1 MANGYGYEEWNPAEK
16 AAAEEQEKA
25 LAATKAAE
33 EEQAFIEAGGAG
45 GGFVAGPQDALGGL
59 LTGNGGTGVT
69 GNGNGT
75 NGTQNGMLTPDQAKT
90 NIVQNGG
97 ANGVPTIPTTPT
109 TPQPGVQNG
118 QQTNGENIMGAGNQ
132 GYTGGQGF
140 VPGGNGTVTDGGTI
154 TDGDTATNGAITGQ
168 LPEYSAGQH
177 IETSYGFHTLT
188 PEDVTALNTGKTMDQ
203 LVQEKNQAFDAY
215 QSDTQGP
222 LRPGEKRED
231 IPTGKGAVSTA
242 PVSTIQQ
249 SSEDDLTDEDFSN
262 LWGKVTRGDISM
274 ADIGNWLR
282 FETIDVGEGI
292 TGGTKLTARSNELL
306 KQAFEVSEIDREKEQ
321 IAYAKDIENAKLTGD
336 FRGAETLELRKTK
349 YQEKL
354 ARAEATGMFG
364 EEATLAKQK
373 LDLEERIDYANRTGM
388 YKDPNTNRYEK
399 TLLLKKMEQDKELAD
414 AEMEMQKTALMGA
427 DPDGVVTF
435 AKEQWL
441 DKINTEKDRYDD
453 AVTQQGLENDMMML
467 EILGTSKRDAYVY
480 DENGNI
486 QFDRDGE
493 PILQTLAARRL
504 AEDMLTGQVNRDDI
518 AARTA
523 ELVRSNEKAEE
534 FRLMEI
540 MGFDKDKAK
549 TFATKQFDEKVRVAK
564 KAEELRETELELE
577 RTMLASQMDLQRQ
590 QLGSQNL
597 ALMLQNPAAFGAL
610 TALTGGGMPQQ
621 LQGLGMQVP
630 TTQQPAQTAP
640 QTPQQGIGQFFQGGI
655 PTLGQLGQL
664 DPQALQTLTNML
676 GFAGGITPQQ
686 FGQAAAGVTPGGVQA
701 PPPRVYP
708 QNAIQAVT
716 SGRLV

>member
-1 MANGYGYEEWNPAEK
+1 MMNGYEEFNPAEQ
-16 AAAEEQEKA
+16 AAREAQEKA

-33 EEQAFIEAGGAG
+33 EEQAFIEQGS
-45 GGFVAGPQDALGGL
+45 GGFVAPPSGVMGGL

-69 GNGNGT
+69 GNGT
-75 NGTQNGMLTPDQAKT
+75 NGQQT
-90 NIVQNGG
+90 NITGEI
-97 ANGVPTIPTTPT
+97 PTIPTTPT

-118 QQTNGENIMGAGNQ
+118 QQTNGGRFMGVDVNGDQ
-132 GYTGGQGF
+132 YTGGEGY
-140 VPGGNGTVTDGGTI
+140 VPNGNGAGVNGGTA
-154 TDGDTATNGAITGQ
+154 ATNGAITGQ

-177 IETSYGFHTLT
+177 IETSYGFYTLT
-188 PEDVTALNTGKTMDQ
+188 PEDITALNAGKTKEQ
-203 LVQEKNQAFDAY
+203 LVQEKNQAFDESQRSQAGP
-215 QSDTQGP
+215 QGP
-222 LRPGEKRED
+222 LQPGEKRED

-249 SSEDDLTDEDFSN
+249 SSEEDLSDDDFSN
-262 LWGKVTRGDISM
+262 LWGRVTRGDISM
-274 ADIGNWLR
+274 ADIGNWLK
-282 FETIDVGEGI
+282 FETRHVGEGVS
-292 TGGTKLTARSNELL
+292 GTFLTARSEELL
-306 KQAFEVSEIDREKEQ
+306 KQAFEVSEIDRENEQ
-321 IAYAKDIENAKLTGD
+321 LSYAKEIENAKLTGD

-399 TLLLKKMEQDKELAD
+399 TLLLKKMEQDKVLAD

-441 DKINTEKDRYDD
+441 DKINTDKDRYED

-480 DENGNI
+480 DEKGNI

-504 AEDMLTGQVNRDDI
+504 AEDMLTGQADREDI
-518 AARTA
+518 KARTA
-523 ELVRSNEKAEE
+523 ELVRSNKKAEE

-540 MGFDKDKAK
+540 MGYDEKKAK

-564 KAEELRETELELE
+564 KAEDLRETELELE

-610 TALTGGGMPQQ
+610 QAMQGGMMPQQ
-621 LQGLGMQVP
+621 LQGLGMQLP
-630 TTQQPAQTAP
+630 TAQQPAQAAP

-655 PTLGQLGQL
+655 PTLGQLGEL
-664 DPQALQTLTNML
+664 DPQAMQTLTSML
-676 GFAGGITPQQ
+676 GYSAGIRPEQLGR
-686 FGQAAAGVTPGGVQA
+686 AAAGVTPGGMQTGPAQVF
-701 PPPRVYP
+701 
-708 QNAIQAVT
+708 
-716 SGRLV
+716 GRGLPTGRRA

>member
-109 TPQPGVQNG
+109 TPQPGVQTG

-274 ADIGNWLR
+274 ADIGNWMR
-282 FETIDVGEGI
+282 F
-292 TGGTKLTARSNELL
+292 
-306 KQAFEVSEIDREKEQ
+306 
-321 IAYAKDIENAKLTGD
+321 
-336 FRGAETLELRKTK
+336 
-349 YQEKL
+349 
-354 ARAEATGMFG
+354 
-364 EEATLAKQK
+364 
-373 LDLEERIDYANRTGM
+373 
-388 YKDPNTNRYEK
+388 
-399 TLLLKKMEQDKELAD
+399 
-414 AEMEMQKTALMGA
+414 
-427 DPDGVVTF
+427 
-435 AKEQWL
+435 
-441 DKINTEKDRYDD
+441 
-453 AVTQQGLENDMMML
+453 
-467 EILGTSKRDAYVY
+467 
-480 DENGNI
+480 
-486 QFDRDGE
+486 
-493 PILQTLAARRL
+493 
-504 AEDMLTGQVNRDDI
+504 
-518 AARTA
+518 
-523 ELVRSNEKAEE
+523 
-534 FRLMEI
+534 
-540 MGFDKDKAK
+540 
-549 TFATKQFDEKVRVAK
+549 
-564 KAEELRETELELE
+564 
-577 RTMLASQMDLQRQ
+577 
-590 QLGSQNL
+590 
-597 ALMLQNPAAFGAL
+597 
-610 TALTGGGMPQQ
+610 
-621 LQGLGMQVP
+621 
-630 TTQQPAQTAP
+630 
-640 QTPQQGIGQFFQGGI
+640 
-655 PTLGQLGQL
+655 
-664 DPQALQTLTNML
+664 
-676 GFAGGITPQQ
+676 
-686 FGQAAAGVTPGGVQA
+686 
-701 PPPRVYP
+701 
-708 QNAIQAVT
+708 
-716 SGRLV
+716 

>member
-1 MANGYGYEEWNPAEK
+1 MANGYGYEEFNPAEQ
-16 AAAEEQEKA
+16 AAREEQEKA

-33 EEQAFIEAGGAG
+33 EEQAFIEQGAG
-45 GGFVAGPQDALGGL
+45 GGFVAPP
-59 LTGNGGTGVT
+59 GNVLDILT
-69 GNGNGT
+69 GNGNGNG
-75 NGTQNGMLTPDQAKT
+75 NGTKSETQGDYIPVTDPRHPYYQGEPQNGQQT
-90 NIVQNGG
+90 
-97 ANGVPTIPTTPT
+97 NGVPTIPTTPT
-109 TPQPGVQNG
+109 TPQPGALNG
-118 QQTNGENIMGAGNQ
+118 QQTNGGRFMGVDVNGDQ
-132 GYTGGQGF
+132 YTGGEGY
-140 VPGGNGTVTDGGTI
+140 VPNGNGAGVNGGTA
-154 TDGDTATNGAITGQ
+154 ATNGAITGQ

-177 IETSYGFHTLT
+177 IETSYGFYTLT
-188 PEDVTALNTGKTMDQ
+188 PEDITALNAGKTKEQ
-203 LVQEKNQAFDAY
+203 LVQEKNQAFDESQRSQAGP
-215 QSDTQGP
+215 QGP
-222 LRPGEKRED
+222 LQPGEKRED

-249 SSEDDLTDEDFSN
+249 SSEEDLSDDDFSN
-262 LWGKVTRGDISM
+262 LWGRVTRGDISM
-274 ADIGNWLR
+274 ADIGNWLK

-292 TGGTKLTARSNELL
+292 TGGTKLTARSKELL
-306 KQAFEVSEIDREKEQ
+306 TQAFEVAENDRENEQ
-321 IAYAKDIENAKLTGD
+321 IAYAKEIEEAKLTGNFD
-336 FRGAETLELRKTK
+336 NKLTLEGRKA
-349 YQEKL
+349 KL
-354 ARAEATGMFG
+354 QKELAEAEVTGMYG
-364 EEATLAKQK
+364 EKATLAKQK

-399 TLLLKKMEQDKELAD
+399 TLLLKKMEQDKVLAD

-441 DKINTEKDRYDD
+441 DKINTDKDRYED

-504 AEDMLTGQVNRDDI
+504 AEDMLTGQADREDI
-518 AARTA
+518 KARTA
-523 ELVRSNEKAEE
+523 ELVRSNKKAEE

-540 MGFDKDKAK
+540 MGYDEKKAK

-564 KAEELRETELELE
+564 KAEDLRETELELE

-610 TALTGGGMPQQ
+610 QAMQGGMMPQQ
-621 LQGLGMQVP
+621 LQGLGMQLP
-630 TTQQPAQTAP
+630 TAQQPAQAAP

-655 PTLGQLGQL
+655 PTLGQLGEL
-664 DPQALQTLTNML
+664 DPQAMQTLTSML
-676 GFAGGITPQQ
+676 GYSAGIRPEQLGR
-686 FGQAAAGVTPGGVQA
+686 AAAGVTPGGMQTGPAQVF
-701 PPPRVYP
+701 
-708 QNAIQAVT
+708 
-716 SGRLV
+716 GRGLPTGRRA

>member
-1 MANGYGYEEWNPAEK
+1 MANGYGYEEWNPAEQ
-16 AAAEEQEKA
+16 AAREAQEKA
-25 LAATKAAE
+25 LAATRAAE
-33 EEQAFIEAGGAG
+33 EEQAFIEQGS
-45 GGFVAGPQDALGGL
+45 GGFVAPPSDVMGGL

-69 GNGNGT
+69 GNGTKSDARVLAQGPLYRGAKREDIPTGLPTVITGNGNGT
-75 NGTQNGMLTPDQAKT
+75 NGQQTDIISEIPG
-90 NIVQNGG
+90 VQNGV
-97 ANGVPTIPTTPT
+97 AYPVVPTIPTTPT

-118 QQTNGENIMGAGNQ
+118 EAVS
-132 GYTGGQGF
+132 GF
-140 VPGGNGTVTDGGTI
+140 PSTQDEAFI
-154 TDGDTATNGAITGQ
+154 DITGEEQ
-168 LPEYSAGQH
+168 AQSEAAAAAGTPSFLTDTDQQIIGTDPKTGLPFEQAGKA
-177 IETSYGFHTLT
+177 
-188 PEDVTALNTGKTMDQ
+188 P
-203 LVQEKNQAFDAY
+203 
-215 QSDTQGP
+215 
-222 LRPGEKRED
+222 
-231 IPTGKGAVSTA
+231 VSTA

-249 SSEDDLTDEDFSN
+249 SSEEDLSDEDFSN
-262 LWGKVTRGDISM
+262 LWGRVTRGDISM

-282 FETIDVGEGI
+282 FETTDVGEGI
-292 TGGTKLTARSNELL
+292 TGTKLTARSEELL

-321 IAYAKDIENAKLTGD
+321 IAYAKDIEKAKLTGD
-336 FRGAETLELRKTK
+336 FKGAETLELRKTK

-388 YKDPNTNRYEK
+388 YKDPNTKRYEK

-427 DPDGVVTF
+427 DPGGVVTF

-441 DKINTEKDRYDD
+441 DKINTEKDRYED
-453 AVTQQGLENDMMML
+453 AVSQQGLENDMMML

-504 AEDMLTGQVNRDDI
+504 AEDMLTGQADREDI
-518 AARTA
+518 KARTA

-549 TFATKQFDEKVRVAK
+549 TFAAKQFDEKVRVAK

-590 QLGSQNL
+590 QIASQNL

-655 PTLGQLGQL
+655 PTTGQLGQL

-686 FGQAAAGVTPGGVQA
+686 FGRAAAGVTPGGVQA

>member
-109 TPQPGVQNG
+109 TPHPGVQNG
-118 QQTNGENIMGAGNQ
+118 QQTNGENILGAGNQ

-373 LDLEERIDYANRTGM
+373 LDLE
-388 YKDPNTNRYEK
+388 
-399 TLLLKKMEQDKELAD
+399 
-414 AEMEMQKTALMGA
+414 
-427 DPDGVVTF
+427 
-435 AKEQWL
+435 
-441 DKINTEKDRYDD
+441 
-453 AVTQQGLENDMMML
+453 
-467 EILGTSKRDAYVY
+467 
-480 DENGNI
+480 
-486 QFDRDGE
+486 
-493 PILQTLAARRL
+493 
-504 AEDMLTGQVNRDDI
+504 
-518 AARTA
+518 
-523 ELVRSNEKAEE
+523 
-534 FRLMEI
+534 
-540 MGFDKDKAK
+540 
-549 TFATKQFDEKVRVAK
+549 
-564 KAEELRETELELE
+564 
-577 RTMLASQMDLQRQ
+577 
-590 QLGSQNL
+590 
-597 ALMLQNPAAFGAL
+597 
-610 TALTGGGMPQQ
+610 
-621 LQGLGMQVP
+621 
-630 TTQQPAQTAP
+630 
-640 QTPQQGIGQFFQGGI
+640 
-655 PTLGQLGQL
+655 
-664 DPQALQTLTNML
+664 
-676 GFAGGITPQQ
+676 
-686 FGQAAAGVTPGGVQA
+686 
-701 PPPRVYP
+701 
-708 QNAIQAVT
+708 
-716 SGRLV
+716 